1 MLLARDRAEHRDQPA
16 THAYVLRRSGPVA
29 EVVER
34 ASRPAGCAQAGE
46 PLGRLRQHPSLPLE
60 ISECRVLLT
69 HSGGRRTVQRALV
82 FLGVVLGVVILGWLQ
97 QRQEISRLRADLAG
111 ATSALSVDPD
121 SIVRVETSM
130 EIGPTA
136 VDMNRATCPAGY
148 RVVYGG
154 FDSVSPGSEVVFS
167 GSFGSTKTWWV
178 GLDNTRNADYG
189 ELGEVTTFAACA
201 PSDSP
206 VSARAERAART
217 RAKEAVEAR
226 AAKHR

>member
-1 MLLARDRAEHRDQPA
+1 
-16 THAYVLRRSGPVA
+16 
-29 EVVER
+29 
-34 ASRPAGCAQAGE
+34 
-46 PLGRLRQHPSLPLE
+46 
-60 ISECRVLLT
+60 
-69 HSGGRRTVQRALV
+69 VQRALV
-82 FLGVVLGVVILGWLQ
+82 FLGVVLAVVILGWLQ

-154 FDSVSPGSEVVFS
+154 FDSVSPGSEVFFS

-189 ELGEVTTFAACA
+189 ELGGVTTVAACA

-206 VSARAERAART
+206 VSARAERAARK
-217 RAKEAVEAR
+217 RVKEAV
-226 AAKHR
+226 AAQAANHR

>member
-1 MLLARDRAEHRDQPA
+1 
-16 THAYVLRRSGPVA
+16 
-29 EVVER
+29 
-34 ASRPAGCAQAGE
+34 
-46 PLGRLRQHPSLPLE
+46 
-60 ISECRVLLT
+60 
-69 HSGGRRTVQRALV
+69 VQRALV
-82 FLGVVLGVVILGWLQ
+82 FLGVVLAVVILGWLQ

-130 EIGPTA
+130 EVGPTA
-136 VDMNRATCPAGY
+136 VDMNRAPCPAGY

-154 FDSVSPGSEVVFS
+154 FDSVSPGSEVFFS

-189 ELGEVTTFAACA
+189 ELGGVTTLAACA

-206 VSARAERAART
+206 VSAPGEN
-217 RAKEAVEAR
+217 
-226 AAKHR
+226 

>member
-1 MLLARDRAEHRDQPA
+1 
-16 THAYVLRRSGPVA
+16 
-29 EVVER
+29 
-34 ASRPAGCAQAGE
+34 
-46 PLGRLRQHPSLPLE
+46 
-60 ISECRVLLT
+60 
-69 HSGGRRTVQRALV
+69 VQRALIS
-82 FLGVVLGVVILGWLQ
+82 LGVVLAIVVLGWWQ

-111 ATSALSVDPD
+111 VTSALSVDSE

-136 VDMNRATCPAGY
+136 VDMNNATCPAGH

-154 FDSVSPGSEVVFS
+154 FDSVSPGSEVFFS

-206 VSARAERAART
+206 VSAPEERAARK
-217 RAKEAVEAR
+217 RVKEAVAAQ
-226 AAKHR
+226 AAKQR

>member
-1 MLLARDRAEHRDQPA
+1 M
-16 THAYVLRRSGPVA
+16 
-29 EVVER
+29 
-34 ASRPAGCAQAGE
+34 
-46 PLGRLRQHPSLPLE
+46 
-60 ISECRVLLT
+60 
-69 HSGGRRTVQRALV
+69 QRALV

-97 QRQEISRLRADLAG
+97 QRQEIANLRADLAG

-154 FDSVSPGSEVVFS
+154 FDSVSPDSEVFLS

-178 GLDNTRNADYG
+178 GLDNSRNADYG
-189 ELGEVTTFAACA
+189 ELGEVATFAACA

-206 VSARAERAART
+206 VSARAERAARK
-217 RAKEAVEAR
+217 RVREAVAAR
-226 AAKHR
+226 AAKRR

>member
-1 MLLARDRAEHRDQPA
+1 M
-16 THAYVLRRSGPVA
+16 
-29 EVVER
+29 ER
-34 ASRPAGCAQAGE
+34 AF
-46 PLGRLRQHPSLPLE
+46 
-60 ISECRVLLT
+60 
-69 HSGGRRTVQRALV
+69 V
-82 FLGVVLGVVILGWLQ
+82 FLGVVLAVVILDWLH
-97 QRQEISRLRADLAG
+97 QRQEISRLRADLGG

-130 EIGPTA
+130 AIGPTA

-154 FDSVSPGSEVVFS
+154 FDSVSPGSEVFFS

-189 ELGEVTTFAACA
+189 ELGEVSTFAACA

-206 VSARAERAART
+206 VSARAERAARN
-217 RAKEAVEAR
+217 RAKEAVAAQ

>member
-1 MLLARDRAEHRDQPA
+1 M
-16 THAYVLRRSGPVA
+16 
-29 EVVER
+29 
-34 ASRPAGCAQAGE
+34 
-46 PLGRLRQHPSLPLE
+46 
-60 ISECRVLLT
+60 
-69 HSGGRRTVQRALV
+69 QRALV
-82 FLGVVLGVVILGWLQ
+82 FLGVVLAVVILGWQ
-97 QRQEISRLRADLAG
+97 QQHQEISRLRADLAG

-130 EIGPTA
+130 GIGPTA
-136 VDMNRATCPAGY
+136 VDMNSATCPAGY

-154 FDSVSPGSEVVFS
+154 FGSVSPGSEVFFS

-178 GLDNTRNADYG
+178 GLGNTRNADYG

-206 VSARAERAART
+206 VSARGERAARE
-217 RAKEAVEAR
+217 RVKEAVAAR

>member
-1 MLLARDRAEHRDQPA
+1 
-16 THAYVLRRSGPVA
+16 
-29 EVVER
+29 
-34 ASRPAGCAQAGE
+34 
-46 PLGRLRQHPSLPLE
+46 
-60 ISECRVLLT
+60 
-69 HSGGRRTVQRALV
+69 VQRALV
-82 FLGVVLGVVILGWLQ
+82 FLGVVLAVVILGWLQ
-97 QRQEISRLRADLAG
+97 QRQEISRLRADLEG

-154 FDSVSPGSEVVFS
+154 FDSVSPGSEVFFS

-178 GLDNTRNADYG
+178 GLDNSRNADYG
-189 ELGEVTTFAACA
+189 ELGEVATFAACA

-206 VSARAERAART
+206 VSARAERAARK
-217 RAKEAVEAR
+217 RVKEAVAAQ

>member
-1 MLLARDRAEHRDQPA
+1 M
-16 THAYVLRRSGPVA
+16 
-29 EVVER
+29 
-34 ASRPAGCAQAGE
+34 
-46 PLGRLRQHPSLPLE
+46 
-60 ISECRVLLT
+60 
-69 HSGGRRTVQRALV
+69 QRALIA
-82 FLGVVLGVVILGWLQ
+82 LGVVLAVVVLGWWQ

-136 VDMNRATCPAGY
+136 VEMNRATCPAGY

-154 FDSVSPGSEVVFS
+154 FDSVSPGSEVFFS

-206 VSARAERAART
+206 VSSRAEKAARK
-217 RAKEAVEAR
+217 RVKEAVAAQ
-226 AAKHR
+226 AAKQR

>member
-1 MLLARDRAEHRDQPA
+1 
-16 THAYVLRRSGPVA
+16 
-29 EVVER
+29 
-34 ASRPAGCAQAGE
+34 
-46 PLGRLRQHPSLPLE
+46 
-60 ISECRVLLT
+60 
-69 HSGGRRTVQRALV
+69 VQRALV
-82 FLGVVLGVVILGWLQ
+82 FLGVVLAVVILGWLQ
-97 QRQEISRLRADLAG
+97 QRLEISRLRADLAG

-136 VDMNRATCPAGY
+136 VHANRATCPAGY

-154 FDSVSPGSEVVFS
+154 FDSVSPGSQVFLS

-178 GLDNTRNADYG
+178 GLDNARNADYG
-189 ELGEVTTFAACA
+189 ELGAVTTFAACA

-206 VSARAERAART
+206 VSARAERAARKRVT
-217 RAKEAVEAR
+217 EAVAAR

>member
-1 MLLARDRAEHRDQPA
+1 
-16 THAYVLRRSGPVA
+16 
-29 EVVER
+29 
-34 ASRPAGCAQAGE
+34 
-46 PLGRLRQHPSLPLE
+46 
-60 ISECRVLLT
+60 
-69 HSGGRRTVQRALV
+69 VQGALV
-82 FLGVVLGVVILGWLQ
+82 FLGVALAVVTLGWLQ
-97 QRQEISRLRADLAG
+97 QRQETSHLRADLDG

-121 SIVRVETSM
+121 SIARVETSM

-136 VDMNRATCPAGY
+136 VDMNRATCPAGH

-154 FDSVSPGSEVVFS
+154 FDSVSPGSEVFFS

-189 ELGEVTTFAACA
+189 ELGEVTTFAACT

-206 VSARAERAART
+206 VSARAERAARKLVT
-217 RAKEAVEAR
+217 EAVAAR

>member
-1 MLLARDRAEHRDQPA
+1 
-16 THAYVLRRSGPVA
+16 
-29 EVVER
+29 
-34 ASRPAGCAQAGE
+34 
-46 PLGRLRQHPSLPLE
+46 
-60 ISECRVLLT
+60 
-69 HSGGRRTVQRALV
+69 
-82 FLGVVLGVVILGWLQ
+82 VVLAVVILGWLQ
-97 QRQEISRLRADLAG
+97 QRRETSRLRDDLAG

-136 VDMNRATCPAGY
+136 VDMNKATCPAGH

-154 FDSVSPGSEVVFS
+154 YDSVSPGSEVFFS

-178 GLDNTRNADYG
+178 GLDNSGNTDYG
-189 ELGEVTTFAACA
+189 ELGAVTTFAACA

-206 VSARAERAART
+206 VSARAESAARK
-217 RAKEAVEAR
+217 RVNEAVAAQ